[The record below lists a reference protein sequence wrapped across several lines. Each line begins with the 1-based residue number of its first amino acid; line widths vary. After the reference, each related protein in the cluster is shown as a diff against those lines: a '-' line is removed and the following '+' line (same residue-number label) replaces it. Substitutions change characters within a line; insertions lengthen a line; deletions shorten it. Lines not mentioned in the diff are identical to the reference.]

1 MIRQPMAASR
11 KRTITVVTV
20 ILAIAGYTWWS
31 HQRHI
36 ADPKDRMV
44 PSWSQMAEG
53 FERVSRVDEDDHV
66 RWIVADAQATMERLA
81 IGLTVSVALAFVLG
95 ILMGCF
101 HAVEAACLWWVS
113 ALAKV
118 PPTSVIPVIFI
129 AVGTGT
135 ELYTTVIAFGV
146 VPLLTE
152 SVFLLVRDV
161 PDEMLWKAE
170 TLGASRTEIIWNVIT
185 RMIAPKF
192 VDNVRLQFGPAM
204 VYLIAAEL
212 LCAYVGFGY
221 RINKFARQT
230 HMEVVFPYI
239 ITLILFGLAANWLLM
254 QFQRRAFPWYQKG
267 GR

>member
-1 MIRQPMAASR
+1 MAANR
-11 KRTITVVTV
+11 KRIITVVTV

-31 HQRHI
+31 HERH
-36 ADPKDRMV
+36 AALPQDRMV
-44 PSWSQMAEG
+44 PTWTQMIEG
-53 FERVSRVDEDDHV
+53 VERITRVDEDDHV
-66 RWIVADAQATMERLA
+66 RWIVADAQATLTRLA
-81 IGLTVSVALAFVLG
+81 IGLSASIALAFVLG

-118 PPTSVIPVIFI
+118 PATSVIAVIFV

-135 ELYTTVIAFGV
+135 ELYTTIIAFGV
-146 VPLLTE
+146 VPILTE

-161 PDEMLWKAE
+161 PDEMLWKAR
-170 TLGASRTEIIWNVIT
+170 TLGASATEVVWNVIT

-192 VDNVRLQFGPAM
+192 VDNVRLQIGPAL

-212 LCAYVGFGY
+212 LCAYLGFGY

-230 HMEVVFPYI
+230 HIDVVFPYI
-239 ITLILFGLAANWLLM
+239 FALGLFGFAANWLLKLV
-254 QFQRRAFPWYQKG
+254 QHRAFPWYQKG

>member
-1 MIRQPMAASR
+1 VIRTPMPAGR
-11 KRTITVVTV
+11 KRIITVVTV

-31 HQRHI
+31 HERHVEN
-36 ADPKDRMV
+36 PKDRMV
-44 PSWSQMAEG
+44 PSWSQMVEG
-53 FERVSRVDEDDHV
+53 FERVSRVDEDDHA
-66 RWIVADAQATMERLA
+66 RWIVADAKATAQRLV
-81 IGLTVSVALAFVLG
+81 IGLAASVALAFVLG

-118 PPTSVIPVIFI
+118 PPTSVIVVIFM
-129 AVGTGT
+129 AVGTGM
-135 ELYTTVIAFGV
+135 ELYAVVIAVGV
-146 VPLLTE
+146 MPILTE

-170 TLGASRTEIIWNVIT
+170 TLGASRTEVVWNVIT
-185 RMIAPKF
+185 RMVAPKF

-230 HMEVVFPYI
+230 HMDVVFVYV
-239 ITLILFGLAANWLLM
+239 LALGLFGFAVNWLLTE
-254 QFQRRAFPWYQKG
+254 FRNRAFPWYQKG

>member
-1 MIRQPMAASR
+1 MIRTPMPAGR
-11 KRTITVVTV
+11 KRIITVVTV

-31 HQRHI
+31 HQRHL
-36 ADPKDRMV
+36 ALPKDRMV
-44 PSWSQMAEG
+44 PSWSQMVEG
-53 FERVSRVDEDDHV
+53 FERVSHVDEDDHV
-66 RWIVADAQATMERLA
+66 RWIVADAKATALRLV
-81 IGLTVSVALAFVLG
+81 IGLTVAVTLAFVLG

-152 SVFLLVRDV
+152 PVFLLVRDV

-170 TLGASRTEIIWNVIT
+170 TLGASPTEVVWNVIT
-185 RMIAPKF
+185 RMVAPKF
-192 VDNVRLQFGPAM
+192 FDNVRLQLGPAL
-204 VYLIAAEL
+204 VGLIVAEI

-221 RINKFARQT
+221 RINKLARQT
-230 HMEVVFPYI
+230 HMDVVFVYV
-239 ITLILFGLAANWLLM
+239 LALVLFGLVVNWLLT
-254 QFQRRAFPWYQKG
+254 QFRDRAFPWYQKG
-267 GR
+267 GK

>member
-1 MIRQPMAASR
+1 MIRKPMPAGR
-11 KRTITVVTV
+11 KRVITVVTV
-20 ILAIAGYTWWS
+20 ILAIAGYTWAS
-31 HQRHI
+31 HRRHV
-36 ADPKDRMV
+36 ANPKDRMV
-44 PSWSQMAEG
+44 PSWSQMVEG
-53 FERVSRVDEDDHV
+53 FERVSSVDEDDHV
-66 RWIVADAQATMERLA
+66 RWIVADAKATGLRLV

-113 ALAKV
+113 ALAKI
-118 PPTSVIPVIFI
+118 PATSVIAVIFI
-129 AVGTGT
+129 AVGTGM
-135 ELYTTVIAFGV
+135 EMYITVIAFGV
-146 VPLLTE
+146 VPILTE

-170 TLGASRTEIIWNVIT
+170 TLGASRTEVVWNVIT
-185 RMIAPKF
+185 RMVAPKF
-192 VDNVRLQFGPAM
+192 FDNVRLQFGPAM

-212 LCAYVGFGY
+212 LCAYIGFGY

-239 ITLILFGLAANWLLM
+239 IALGLFGFAANWLLM
-254 QFQRRAFPWYQKG
+254 QFRNRAFPWYQKG